1 MATKIRDYKKLAS
14 DIIRIV
20 GGEENISNATR
31 CATRL
36 RLVLKETPQNA
47 KKTVEQL
54 PGVITVVETGGQ
66 FQVVIGNHVGD
77 VYGYVA
83 EELNLEAKQGADMEM
98 PKQSVLNRIIAT
110 MSAVFAPFIY
120 ILAAAG
126 ILQGILIL
134 VRLAVPSFTNTGTSQ
149 VLDFMSWAPFTFL
162 PIFIAITAAKHFK
175 CNEFIAVL
183 CCCALVSPT
192 WTDIAAKIADGATI
206 KFLCFKLSETTYTSS
221 VLPPLFLVWILSYL
235 ERFVS
240 KCLHENIRQLLTPL
254 ICLIVMVP
262 LTLLIIGPASQV
274 AANGIANGFNFLV
287 KHVPVLAAAL
297 VGGVWQVFVIFG
309 VHWGV
314 TPMVLANFD
323 LYGRDSFQ
331 AFQTMAVVAQMAA
344 AFGVFLK
351 SKNKEFKGVALS
363 AGITGIFGI
372 TEPTIY
378 GVTLRL
384 KKPFVCACIGGGIG
398 AIASSFFQS
407 HYYAYAGLPGLLT
420 IVNAIS
426 PKQPSSFIG
435 MVVGCLI
442 AIILTIILIQMVGF
456 EDPEETSMEEVED
469 ETNQVEEKP
478 VKKATESTLR
488 VDIMAPMKGEV
499 LPLKEIEDPVF
510 SSEVLG
516 KGVAIRPSDEKVYAP
531 CDATVESIFDTK
543 HAIGLKTDN
552 GLEVMIHVGLDT
564 VQLEGKPFTLKTKVG
579 DKIKQGDLLLEFD
592 AKAIKDAGYSTVTP
606 VIITNLEDGQD
617 ILPYPQTEK
626 NVGDQLFAVLV

>member
-1 MATKIRDYKKLAS
+1 
-14 DIIRIV
+14 
-20 GGEENISNATR
+20 
-31 CATRL
+31 
-36 RLVLKETPQNA
+36 
-47 KKTVEQL
+47 
-54 PGVITVVETGGQ
+54 
-66 FQVVIGNHVGD
+66 
-77 VYGYVA
+77 
-83 EELNLEAKQGADMEM
+83 
-98 PKQSVLNRIIAT
+98 
-110 MSAVFAPFIY
+110 
-120 ILAAAG
+120 
-126 ILQGILIL
+126 
-134 VRLAVPSFTNTGTSQ
+134 
-149 VLDFMSWAPFTFL
+149 
-162 PIFIAITAAKHFK
+162 
-175 CNEFIAVL
+175 
-183 CCCALVSPT
+183 
-192 WTDIAAKIADGATI
+192 
-206 KFLCFKLSETTYTSS
+206 
-221 VLPPLFLVWILSYL
+221 
-235 ERFVS
+235 
-240 KCLHENIRQLLTPL
+240 
-254 ICLIVMVP
+254 
-262 LTLLIIGPASQV
+262 
-274 AANGIANGFNFLV
+274 
-287 KHVPVLAAAL
+287 
-297 VGGVWQVFVIFG
+297 
-309 VHWGV
+309 
-314 TPMVLANFD
+314 
-323 LYGRDSFQ
+323 
-331 AFQTMAVVAQMAA
+331 MAVVAQMAA

-398 AIASSFFQS
+398 AIASSFFQF
-407 HYYAYAGLPGLLT
+407 HYYAYAGLSGLLT

-435 MVVGCLI
+435 MVVGCFI
-442 AIILTIILIQMVGF
+442 VIILTIILIQMVGF

-531 CDATVESIFDTK
+531 CDATVESIFNTK

-592 AKAIKDAGYSTVTP
+592 AKVIKDAGYSTVTP